1 MFYNCKQ
8 LVNLML
14 PENTTEIE
22 DYAFADCDRLSVISI
37 PDGVKS
43 FGVQS
48 FRNDISLLRI
58 PMPSGLI
65 SIKDYAFIGCN
76 GISEITIPASVTSIG
91 DGIVKDCQNISKIT
105 VAVGNNN
112 FTSEDGVLYTSN
124 FDELLIF
131 PVNYESNSYEV
142 KAGTKTIAPYAFVN
156 SKS

>member
-37 PDGVKS
+37 PESVKA

-58 PMPSGLI
+58 PMPSGLT
-65 SIKDYAFIGCN
+65 SINDYTFIGCN
-76 GISEITIPASVTSIG
+76 GLSEITRDIQLMA
-91 DGIVKDCQNISKIT
+91 
-105 VAVGNNN
+105 
-112 FTSEDGVLYTSN
+112 
-124 FDELLIF
+124 
-131 PVNYESNSYEV
+131 
-142 KAGTKTIAPYAFVN
+142 
-156 SKS
+156 